1 MRTTYKT
8 KATAKRNRRKG
19 GRIYRVTGGWR
30 ISYK

>member
-1 MRTTYKT
+1 MRKTYKH

-19 GRIYRVTGGWR
+19 GRIYKVQGGWR